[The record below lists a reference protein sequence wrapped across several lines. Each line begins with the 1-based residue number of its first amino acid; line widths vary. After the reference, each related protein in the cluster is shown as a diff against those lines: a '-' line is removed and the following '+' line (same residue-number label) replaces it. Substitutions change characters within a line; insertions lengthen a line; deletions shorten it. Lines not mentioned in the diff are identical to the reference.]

1 MNNIHELFEQFID
14 RFKRWA
20 KKQDDIRGAYILGS
34 RARKET
40 PADEW
45 SDLDLPIITS
55 DPDRY
60 ISDISWLDNL
70 GKHCLTF
77 LEKTGTGREIERR
90 VLFEGGLD
98 VDFPII
104 PYDLLKN
111 HTLSPL
117 DIIMLNR
124 GYRILVDKDKEL
136 AAIVRG
142 LPEPPEPVHPSLDEF
157 DNNVN
162 DFLYHAILAVKK
174 FKRGEL
180 FYAKSVCDSY
190 MKRLLLSMIS
200 WHARAKHGLNY
211 DVWHDG
217 RFLEKWAEPE
227 FVDGLKKTYAIYSA
241 RDFPR
246 ALRETMNLFRR
257 IAVETA
263 EMLGYQ
269 YPDKGDKYTVS
280 IIKDYLNRK

>member
-1 MNNIHELFEQFID
+1 MCEIHKLFEQFIN
-14 RFKRWA
+14 RFTQWAEKR
-20 KKQDDIRGAYILGS
+20 DDIRGAYILGS

-60 ISDISWLDNL
+60 ISDTEWLNDL
-70 GKHCLTF
+70 GKYYLTF
-77 LEKTGTGREIERR
+77 LEKTGTGNEIERR
-90 VLFEGGLD
+90 VLFDGGLD

-104 PYDLLKN
+104 PHDLLKN
-111 HTLSPL
+111 HTLSPV

-136 AAIVRG
+136 AAIVRD
-142 LPEPPEPVHPSLDEF
+142 LPEPPEPAHPTPDEF
-157 DNNVN
+157 DNNIN
-162 DFLYHAILAVKK
+162 DFFFHAVLAVKK

-180 FYAKSVCDSY
+180 FYAKSVCDCY
-190 MKRLLLSMIS
+190 MKRLLLSMMS
-200 WHARAKHGLNY
+200 WHSRAKNGLNY

-217 RFLEKWAEPE
+217 RFLEKWAEAE
-227 FVDGLKKTYAIYSA
+227 FVDGLRNTYAVYSA
-241 RDFPR
+241 ADFQR
-246 ALRETMNLFRR
+246 ALWETMNLFRR

-263 EMLGYQ
+263 ELLDYD
-269 YPDKGDKYTVS
+269 YPVKGDNYAAS
-280 IIKDYLNRK
+280 LIEDYLNRE

>member
-1 MNNIHELFEQFID
+1 MSEINKLFEQFID
-14 RFKRWA
+14 RFTRWA
-20 KKQDDIRGAYILGS
+20 EKQDDIRGAYILGS

-55 DPDRY
+55 DPDKY
-60 ISDISWLDNL
+60 ISDTEWLDDL
-70 GKHCLTF
+70 GKYHLTF
-77 LEKTGTGREIERR
+77 LEKTGIGDEIERR

-98 VDFPII
+98 VDFPVI

-111 HTLSPL
+111 HTLSPV
-117 DIIMLNR
+117 DIIMLNK

-136 AAIVRG
+136 AAIVRD
-142 LPEPPEPVHPSLDEF
+142 LPVPPEPIHPTPDEF
-157 DNNVN
+157 DNNVH
-162 DFLYHAILAVKK
+162 DFFYHAVLAVKK

-180 FYAKSVCDSY
+180 FYAKSVCDCY
-190 MKRLLLSMIS
+190 MKRLLISMII
-200 WHARAKHGLNY
+200 WHALAKHGLNY

-227 FVDGLKKTYAIYSA
+227 FVDGLRKVYAIYSVE
-241 RDFPR
+241 DFQR
-246 ALRETMNLFRR
+246 ALRETIRLFRC

-263 EMLGYQ
+263 DMLGYD
-269 YPDKGDKYTVS
+269 YPAEGDNYAVGL
-280 IIKDYLNRK
+280 IEDYLNRK